1 MQRLGSAFLLAMG
14 LVVATA
20 AGALTPSGERHLGHV
35 LIEPGY
41 DERTGELVY
50 IMTSQGAAFLSRAS
64 AHAASRL
71 FLVVYPTSAAAAVGT
86 MNCAHQDADN
96 CPDHGP
102 MFSDL
107 AMFSMP
113 SVYGNGVWGHDH
125 IMDRRDRSDFE
136 VNWKI
141 YVVLFTNAQAANT
154 HITTEAQ
161 LDAAIMAGDAF
172 TVETPIAFQCNLVS
186 AAIYDH
192 GTPVTPVDP

>member
-1 MQRLGSAFLLAMG
+1 MQRLGSALLLAMG
-14 LVVATA
+14 LAVATA
-20 AGALTPSGERHLGHV
+20 AGATPSGERHLGKT

-50 IMTSQGAAFLSRAS
+50 IMTSEGAPFLSRAS
-64 AHAASRL
+64 AHAPSPL
-71 FLVVYPTSAAAAVGT
+71 FLVVYPASAAAFVGP
-86 MNCAHQDADN
+86 MNCAHQDGDN

-125 IMDRRDRSDFE
+125 IMDRRGRSDFE

-141 YVVLFTNAQAANT
+141 YVVLFTTAQAANT

-161 LDAAIMAGDAF
+161 LDAAIKAGDAF
-172 TVETPIAFQCNLVS
+172 TVETPIVFRCNLVS